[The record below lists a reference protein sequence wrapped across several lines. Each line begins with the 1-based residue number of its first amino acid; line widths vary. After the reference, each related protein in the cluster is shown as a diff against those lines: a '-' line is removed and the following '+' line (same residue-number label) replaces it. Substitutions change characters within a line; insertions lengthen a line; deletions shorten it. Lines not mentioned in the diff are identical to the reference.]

1 MHFVNRVTYCAVPL
15 ILVMAFSAAGTEY
28 GVFTGFPKAAPGA
41 FGVKAEG
48 LPDGRWVVWNGD
60 AVFFETMVG
69 GDEFKEVASG
79 YAGDPGF
86 VAVSPD
92 GHHVLLGA
100 GYSGKLYVLDTDAPT
115 DYNPGSEV
123 ATVTH
128 YYGAYLN
135 ESLVLLDRATDD
147 STTSELVVLDLSS
160 PSPTHRRVMLK
171 PPNVNLNGTEYG
183 VSACLAVNASHTT
196 VYTAGLVYDG
206 WDLVSNQLKKVTV
219 AALVNA
225 YQTSTPL
232 DWNNDIDAVPIG
244 ASGVFGVGGP
254 AGISASEE
262 LFIGGFGGVQRVDPA
277 MGTVIETIDP
287 AGPFEYYGV
296 AYNPY
301 NGVVLPIVAD
311 PADWSM
317 DVVYAPEGA
326 FAPLPTGSGLGLLA
340 LAALLAVAG
349 AGRVASRRIG

>member
-1 MHFVNRVTYCAVPL
+1 MHFVNRVTFCAVPL
-15 ILVMAFSAAGTEY
+15 ILVMAFNAAGTQY

-60 AVFFETMVG
+60 AVFLETMVG

-86 VAVSPD
+86 IAVSPD
-92 GHHVLLGA
+92 GHKVLLGA
-100 GYSGKLYVLDTDAPT
+100 GASGKLYVFDTNAPA
-115 DYNPGSEV
+115 DYSPGSEV
-123 ATVTH
+123 ASVTH
-128 YYGAYLN
+128 YYGVYLTEN
-135 ESLVLLDRATDD
+135 LVLLDRATDD
-147 STTSELVVLDLSS
+147 YATSELVVLDLSS
-160 PSPTHRRVMLK
+160 PATAPRLVMWK
-171 PPNVNLNGTEYG
+171 PPQDDLTGFEYG
-183 VSACLAVNASHTT
+183 VSACLVVNASHAT

-206 WDLVSNQLKKVTV
+206 WDLVSNQLKKVPV

-232 DWNNDIDAVPIG
+232 DWNIDAIPIG
-244 ASGVFGVGGP
+244 ASGAFGAGGP

-262 LFIGGFGGVQRVDPA
+262 LFISGFGGVQRVDPA
-277 MGTVIETIDP
+277 TASVLETIDP

-296 AYNPY
+296 AYNPRT
-301 NGVVLPIVAD
+301 GVVLPIVAD

-326 FAPLPTGSGLGLLA
+326 FAALPGVSGCGLLA
-340 LAALLAVAG
+340 LAAMLAVG
-349 AGRVASRRIG
+349 GVGRVASRRIG

>member
-1 MHFVNRVTYCAVPL
+1 MHFVNRATFCAVPL
-15 ILVMAFSAAGTEY
+15 ILAMAFNAAGTQY

-41 FGVKAEG
+41 FGVQAVA

-60 AVFFETMVG
+60 AVFLETMVG

-86 VAVSPD
+86 MAVSPD

-100 GYSGKLYVLDTDAPT
+100 GYSGKLYVLDTNAPA
-115 DYNPGSEV
+115 DYSPGSEV

-128 YYGAYLN
+128 YYGVCLT

-147 STTSELVVLDLSS
+147 NTTSELVVLDLSS
-160 PSPTHRRVMLK
+160 PSPTHRRVMSK
-171 PPNVNLNGTEYG
+171 PPNADLNGTEYG
-183 VSACLAVNASHTT
+183 VSACLAVNASHTM
-196 VYTAGLVYDG
+196 VYTTGLVYDG

-232 DWNNDIDAVPIG
+232 DWNIDAFSIG
-244 ASGVFGVGGP
+244 ASGAFGAGGP

-296 AYNPY
+296 AYNPRT
-301 NGVVLPIVAD
+301 GVVLPIVAD

-317 DVVYAPEGA
+317 DVVYAPEDA
-326 FAPLPTGSGLGLLA
+326 FAPLPAGSGLGLLA
-340 LAALLAVAG
+340 LAAMLAVAG
-349 AGRVASRRIG
+349 AGRAASRRIG